1 MTVSISPTTL
11 AESIHSGKKITL
23 LAAFWAPIEGAGQSV
38 FRSEHIPTS
47 IFCDPATELTG
58 IPGSAEG
65 RNPLPR
71 ISLLADYF
79 RRWGLNTDRS
89 IVVYDQGRGLFAAR
103 AWWILR
109 WAGMPDVRILDGGFA
124 AWEQLKLGHVGGP
137 GNFPH
142 FCNVRPNPGQLPTA
156 DIEGVKAHRGI
167 LIDARDADR
176 YHGRR
181 ERLDLKAG
189 HIPGAVNIPAS
200 SVLNADRSLRSPE
213 EIRAIFAEQGV
224 HSAADAIVYSGS
236 GNHSAQLLAAMEH
249 AGLSGAAHYLP
260 GWSQWSANPRNPV
273 ERSAL
278 V

>member
-11 AESIHSGKKITL
+11 AESIHSGRKITL
-23 LAAFWAPIEGAGQSV
+23 LASFWAPIEGAGGSV

-58 IPGSAEG
+58 IPGSLGG
-65 RNPLPR
+65 RNPLPP
-71 ISLLADYF
+71 IPLLTASF

-89 IVVYDQGRGLFAAR
+89 VVVYDQGRGLFAAR

-109 WAGMPDVRILDGGFA
+109 WAGIPDVRILDGGFR
-124 AWEQLKLGHVGGP
+124 AWEDLNLGHVGGP

-142 FCNVRPNPGQLPTA
+142 FCNVRPNPGQLAQA
-156 DIEGVKAHRGI
+156 DIDEVKAHDGI

-200 SVLNADRSLRSPE
+200 SVLNADHTFRSPA
-213 EIRAIFAEQGV
+213 EIRAIFAGQGV
-224 HSAADAIVYSGS
+224 HSGENTIVYSGS
-236 GNHSAQLLAAMEH
+236 GNHSSQLLAAMEH
-249 AGLSGAAHYLP
+249 AGLSGAAHYFP

-273 ERSAL
+273 ERSSL